1 MNIIYKQQK
10 FDFDADDAD
19 KDLLLDYY
27 DDEKILQRKIRQ
39 NILPNR
45 VKKPLIEAHQHQ
57 IYSDVNAIDGR
68 LIRLPCFVRQLNPSD
83 SISLVLWY
91 RGDDI
96 SGSPIYSVDAS
107 HQSFEYAQHFIH
119 KNYQHKQLMNFTL
132 NQQQQQQQQ
141 SINFTLNQQKSGD
154 INNSSSKQQQQ
165 QQLEIESKFKTT
177 SSSMP
182 STTTT
187 TTTTLPTITSKPISK
202 STAHLYIMPIEEK
215 DSGLYWCRVDYK
227 WERTTI
233 STVTLNV
240 IVPPRQLQILLKM
253 DRNNYFNTKLN
264 RSRNG
269 DDFNT
274 NLENNHEQKSSLT
287 TTTTTNLSTTTLQH
301 QTKSSSISND
311 NNKMIMLKSLEPN
324 QTIVLNEDESATLIC
339 LSEGGKPLPLLN
351 WYRNNQIIR
360 QQIFHI
366 LTEKNNSLQSELHL
380 TPIKSDDHN
389 CWFKCLSSNDNQTFL
404 NLKILMKVNSK
415 WIFFSIFNFQ
425 FFSFKSLHIRHRQI
439 SIKIKTTT
447 TTTAATSKQSFVSG
461 QEIII
466 RCRSYGSRPPANH
479 SWYLM
484 PGYRPIPILE

>member
-1 MNIIYKQQK
+1 DNNDDDIPLVIINNKHNEKNRNLLKLFQSDSKKTLRSKNNEHWNDHNNNNNKDYHHKQQTY
-10 FDFDADDAD
+10 DAD

-96 SGSPIYSVDAS
+96 SGSPIYSVDAR
-107 HQSFEYAQHFIH
+107 HQSFEY
-119 KNYQHKQLMNFTL
+119 
-132 NQQQQQQQQ
+132 
-141 SINFTLNQQKSGD
+141 
-154 INNSSSKQQQQ
+154 QQQ
-165 QQLEIESKFKTT
+165 QQLEMESKFKTT
-177 SSSMP
+177 SSMP
-182 STTTT
+182 STT

-269 DDFNT
+269 DDDF
-274 NLENNHEQKSSLT
+274 ENHEQKSSLT
-287 TTTTTNLSTTTLQH
+287 
-301 QTKSSSISND
+301 
-311 NNKMIMLKSLEPN
+311 
-324 QTIVLNEDESATLIC
+324 
-339 LSEGGKPLPLLN
+339 
-351 WYRNNQIIR
+351 
-360 QQIFHI
+360 
-366 LTEKNNSLQSELHL
+366 
-380 TPIKSDDHN
+380 
-389 CWFKCLSSNDNQTFL
+389 
-404 NLKILMKVNSK
+404 
-415 WIFFSIFNFQ
+415 
-425 FFSFKSLHIRHRQI
+425 
-439 SIKIKTTT
+439 
-447 TTTAATSKQSFVSG
+447 
-461 QEIII
+461 
-466 RCRSYGSRPPANH
+466 
-479 SWYLM
+479 
-484 PGYRPIPILE
+484 